1 MKTLSLKISEKL
13 DRQIALEVSRRRVSK
28 SVLVRELL
36 AQQLGG
42 TSPSRKQPSFLDM
55 AGDLLGRRS
64 GPGDLSTNPK
74 YMKDFGK

>member
-1 MKTLSLKISEKL
+1 MKTLSLRIPEKL

-36 AQQLGG
+36 ARRLGG
-42 TSPSRKQPSFLDM
+42 TSPSRKQPSFLDL